1 VSSPT
6 STDNP
11 HLTTSVRLPAPGAD
25 ARRGDGSVQPSS
37 MKASNGL
44 PIIGQSALVRSV
56 RRLIEMAAPT
66 PAPVLIT
73 GDTGTGKEL
82 VAQTLHALSS
92 RAKGPFIAIN
102 SSAIP
107 ETLLEG
113 EMFGH
118 EKGAFT
124 GAFERR
130 AGSFELAHGGTI
142 FLDEIAEMDLGIQ
155 AKLLRVLED
164 GMIRRLG
171 GKSELKIDVRVLAAT
186 NRDPAR
192 ALKTGALR
200 EDLYYRLNVVSIALP
215 ALRDRVEDIP
225 LLVEAFIQE
234 FNAKY
239 DRRVRGADDEA
250 IEILKSLPWRGNV
263 RELRNTIERA
273 TIVCPGEMVTAGSLR
288 ALLPGAPQ
296 MPSPRGDVIAIP
308 LGTPLRR
315 VEREVILAT
324 LAQAE
329 HNKTRTA
336 RILGISAKTLYNKLC
351 QYGLGGISPRRQAR
365 SASRPGDGRSADG
378 SEGSTRR

>member
-11 HLTTSVRLPAPGAD
+11 RLTTSVRLPAPDVD
-25 ARRGDGSVQPSS
+25 ARREDRGVQLSS
-37 MKASNGL
+37 MKAWNGL
-44 PIIGQSALVRSV
+44 PIIGQSAPMQSV

-73 GDTGTGKEL
+73 GETGTGKEL
-82 VAQTLHALSS
+82 VAQTLHGLSS

-164 GMIRRLG
+164 GTIRRLG

-186 NRDPAR
+186 NKDPAR
-192 ALKTGALR
+192 ALKAGTLR

-215 ALRDRVEDIP
+215 SLRDRVEDIP
-225 LLVEAFIQE
+225 SLVDAFIWE

-250 IEILKSLPWRGNV
+250 LEILKSLPWRGNV

-273 TIVCPGEMVTAGSLR
+273 TIVCPGEMVTAASLR
-288 ALLPGAPQ
+288 ALLPGPPQ
-296 MPSPRGDVIAIP
+296 MPTPRGDVIAIP

-336 RILGISAKTLYNKLC
+336 HILGISPKTLYNKLRE
-351 QYGLGGISPRRQAR
+351 YGLGGISPSTAWR
-365 SASRPGDGRSADG
+365 SSSRSGDGRSA
-378 SEGSTRR
+378 RRSDASRQR